1 MGDDGIRLNKF
12 LSGAGICSRR
22 EADRLIEE
30 GKVTVGGRTA
40 VPGQKIKNGETVVCN
55 GRTIAAGT
63 KGAEKKPDRVLLAV
77 HKPCGIVCT
86 TSDKDRAPNIVDMVD
101 SPVRIYPVGRLDKDS
116 EGLILMTNQGDLVNR
131 LMRGTNGH
139 EKEYLVFI
147 DRPVK
152 PEFIQKMRKGVFL
165 PELDVTTKPCFAE
178 MTGEKSFR
186 IVLTQGLNRQIR
198 RMCEQLG
205 CKVRKLKRVRIMN
218 IELGD
223 LKAGESRPVS
233 KKEYAELMRRL
244 EDTSGLSLKDRTVN
258 EKDRGK
264 NEKGRNEDRKDR
276 AKNEYGRN
284 EDLKGRTK
292 NEYGR
297 NEDLKGRTKNEKGR
311 NEDQKYRTK
320 NEYGRNE
327 DLKGRTKNEKG
338 RNEDQKYRTKNEY
351 GRNEDLK
358 GRTKN
363 EKGRNEDQKYRTKN
377 EYGRNEDLKGR
388 MKNEKDRNEDPKY
401 RAKNEKGWNEDLK
414 DRTKNE
420 KGRYEDTK
428 GHTKNEKVWNED
440 PKYRTKNEKV
450 WNEDPKYRT
459 KNEKGRNEDQK
470 YRTYNEKGRNEDTKG
485 RTRNEKSRNENLEI
499 RTDKRKKAPGKRK

>member
-30 GKVTVGGRTA
+30 GKVTVDGRTA

-131 LMRGTNGH
+131 LMRGSNGH

-327 DLKGRTKNEKG
+327 DLKGRTKNE
-338 RNEDQKYRTKNEY
+338 Y

-358 GRTKN
+358 GRMKN
-363 EKGRNEDQKYRTKN
+363 EKDRNEDQKYRTKN

-388 MKNEKDRNEDPKY
+388 MKNEKDRNEDQKYRTYNEKGRNEDPKY
-401 RAKNEKGWNEDLK
+401 RAKNVKGWNEDLK
-414 DRTKNE
+414 GRTKNE

-428 GHTKNEKVWNED
+428 GHTKNEKG
-440 PKYRTKNEKV
+440 R
-450 WNEDPKYRT
+450 NEDPKYRT
-459 KNEKGRNEDQK
+459 KNEKGRNEDL
-470 YRTYNEKGRNEDTKG
+470 KG
-485 RTRNEKSRNENLEI
+485 RTKNEYGRNENLEI

>member
-30 GKVTVGGRTA
+30 GKVTVDGRTA

-101 SPVRIYPVGRLDKDS
+101 CPVRIYPVGRLDKDS

-131 LMRGTNGH
+131 MMRGSSGH
-139 EKEYLVFI
+139 EKEYLVWI

-152 PEFIQKMRKGVFL
+152 PEFIQKMKKGVFL

-186 IVLTQGLNRQIR
+186 IILTQGLNRQIR

-244 EDTSGLSLKDRTVN
+244 ENTSGLSLKDRTVN
-258 EKDRGK
+258 EK
-264 NEKGRNEDRKDR
+264 
-276 AKNEYGRN
+276 
-284 EDLKGRTK
+284 GRTK
-292 NEYGR
+292 
-297 NEDLKGRTKNEKGR
+297 K
-311 NEDQKYRTK
+311 
-320 NEYGRNE
+320 
-327 DLKGRTKNEKG
+327 
-338 RNEDQKYRTKNEY
+338 
-351 GRNEDLK
+351 
-358 GRTKN
+358 
-363 EKGRNEDQKYRTKN
+363 
-377 EYGRNEDLKGR
+377 
-388 MKNEKDRNEDPKY
+388 
-401 RAKNEKGWNEDLK
+401 
-414 DRTKNE
+414 
-420 KGRYEDTK
+420 
-428 GHTKNEKVWNED
+428 
-440 PKYRTKNEKV
+440 
-450 WNEDPKYRT
+450 
-459 KNEKGRNEDQK
+459 
-470 YRTYNEKGRNEDTKG
+470 
-485 RTRNEKSRNENLEI
+485 EKSRNDNPEV

>member
-131 LMRGTNGH
+131 LMRGSNGH

-338 RNEDQKYRTKNEY
+338 RY
-351 GRNEDLK
+351 
-358 GRTKN
+358 
-363 EKGRNEDQKYRTKN
+363 EDQKYRTKN

-388 MKNEKDRNEDPKY
+388 MKNEKDRNEDQKYHTYNEKGRNEDPKY
-401 RAKNEKGWNEDLK
+401 RAKNVKGWNEDLK
-414 DRTKNE
+414 GRTKNE

-428 GHTKNEKVWNED
+428 GHTKNEKG
-440 PKYRTKNEKV
+440 R
-450 WNEDPKYRT
+450 NEDPKYRT

>member
-30 GKVTVGGRTA
+30 GKVTVGGRNA
-40 VPGQKIKNGETVVCN
+40 VPGQKIKNGEKVVCN
-55 GRTIAAGT
+55 GRTITAGT
-63 KGAEKKPDRVLLAV
+63 KGAEEKPDRVLLAV

-131 LMRGTNGH
+131 LMRGSNGH

-186 IVLTQGLNRQIR
+186 IILTQGLNRQIR

-205 CKVRKLKRVRIMN
+205 CKVRKLKRIRIMN

-276 AKNEYGRN
+276 AKNEYDRN

-311 NEDQKYRTK
+311 YE
-320 NEYGRNE
+320 E
-327 DLKGRTKNEKG
+327 
-338 RNEDQKYRTKNEY
+338 
-351 GRNEDLK
+351 
-358 GRTKN
+358 
-363 EKGRNEDQKYRTKN
+363 QKYRTKN

-388 MKNEKDRNEDPKY
+388 MKNEKDRNE
-401 RAKNEKGWNEDLK
+401 NEKD
-414 DRTKNE
+414 
-420 KGRYEDTK
+420 
-428 GHTKNEKVWNED
+428 
-440 PKYRTKNEKV
+440 
-450 WNEDPKYRT
+450 RT

>member
-30 GKVTVGGRTA
+30 GKVTVDGRTA

-131 LMRGTNGH
+131 LMRGSNGH

-292 NEYGR
+292 NE
-297 NEDLKGRTKNEKGR
+297 KGRTKNEKGR
-311 NEDQKYRTK
+311 Y
-320 NEYGRNE
+320 EY
-327 DLKGRTKNEKG
+327 
-338 RNEDQKYRTKNEY
+338 
-351 GRNEDLK
+351 
-358 GRTKN
+358 
-363 EKGRNEDQKYRTKN
+363 
-377 EYGRNEDLKGR
+377 
-388 MKNEKDRNEDPKY
+388 
-401 RAKNEKGWNEDLK
+401 A
-414 DRTKNE
+414 
-420 KGRYEDTK
+420 K
-428 GHTKNEKVWNED
+428 GH
-440 PKYRTKNEKV
+440 TKNEKV